1 MTVPMISVVMPV
13 YNAEKY
19 VAEAVE
25 SILNQ
30 TYSDFEFI
38 IIDDCS
44 TDSSYKILQ
53 SYAAKDNRIRL
64 FKNEMNHKQAY
75 TKNLA
80 IELAQGK
87 YIAFMDADDISLPER
102 FAKQIEFME
111 SNPTIGVS
119 GTYSIAFDSNNSN
132 LYTIE
137 VPLTHELIKAY
148 SFFVC
153 CKMIHPSI
161 IARRELFAKIGRF
174 SFNESL
180 GGLAEDYALWI
191 DMLYKGVIFANLQ
204 NALLK
209 YRLSSSQTTNVLKP
223 QIEIFTSELIKKNL
237 KQLFGCRYSSQIQ
250 EKHIFYIQGAS
261 FFKLLLNYIGFL
273 FYKKQFIDA
282 NRLTKVLNIKEVD
295 MFMNNIDPVSKLFRI
310 AKHSANKI
318 LHKFNVRSLRC

>member
-1 MTVPMISVVMPV
+1 MNTPMISVLMPV

-19 VAEAVE
+19 VGEAVE

-44 TDSSYKILQ
+44 TDGSYQILQ
-53 SYAAKDNRIRL
+53 SYAAKDNRIKLYRNDVNLRL
-64 FKNEMNHKQAY
+64 PKTLNFGISQ
-75 TKNLA
+75 
-80 IELAQGK
+80 AQGK
-87 YIAFMDADDISLPER
+87 YIVRMDADDISLPER

-180 GGLAEDYALWI
+180 GGLAEDYALWTE
-191 DMLYKGVIFANLQ
+191 MLYGGVVFANLGHV
-204 NALLK
+204 LLK
-209 YRLSSSQTTNVLKP
+209 YRLTPSQITNVLKP

>member
-1 MTVPMISVVMPV
+1 MTAPMISVVMPV

-25 SILNQ
+25 SILQQ
-30 TYSDFEFI
+30 TYTDFEFI

-44 TDSSYKILQ
+44 TDNSYGILQ
-53 SYAAKDNRIRL
+53 TYAAKDIRIRL
-64 FKNEMNHKQAY
+64 FKNDVNNKLPK
-75 TKNLA
+75 TLNFG
-80 IELAQGK
+80 IAQSNGK
-87 YIAFMDADDISLPER
+87 YIARMDADDISLPER
-102 FAKQIEFME
+102 FAKQVEFME
-111 SNPTIGVS
+111 SHPEIGVCGS
-119 GTYSIAFDSNNSN
+119 FAVAFNYVSQNQQ
-132 LYTIE
+132 IMA
-137 VPLTHELIKAY
+137 VQITHELIKSY
-148 SFFVC
+148 NLFVC
-153 CKMIHPSI
+153 CNIIHPTI
-161 IARRELFAKIGRF
+161 IARRELFAKVSGF
-174 SFNESL
+174 LFDESL